1 MEMLAN
7 IELGEWPEAH
17 SILDI
22 NNCLCLS
29 NVLDLKLYQILF
41 TIVAF
46 VARIHL

>member
-22 NNCLCLS
+22 YNCLCLS
-29 NVLDLKLYQILF
+29 NVLDLRLYQILF
-41 TIVAF
+41 TIVA
-46 VARIHL
+46 RINL